1 MLYLQ
6 ESLKMTDVIKPLFKM
21 FFKYIPDIIKKSEKL
36 DENLK
41 IRIPIEEQIVVFCFS
56 PNLQMEI

>member
-1 MLYLQ
+1 
-6 ESLKMTDVIKPLFKM
+6 MTDVIKPLFKM